1 MRAKIM
7 KITYT
12 DSGDGMVLIGFTDER
27 GEHEIALSTIETA
40 DLIGA
45 LRTSLEEAVGSPAA
59 NRMGLPGI
67 ERVQIVETAEEVFFR
82 VYMNDRIS
90 HDYPVPKGTVLAD
103 ELRMMATGCAQF
115 GKGHTAVS
123 GISRL
128 WDTGLV
134 HTTSS
139 GLREVPDFI
148 ELMSLARQ
156 SLLLRQIGRQ
166 SNCRTGCGTTRA
178 ILAEAYGS
186 PYYRRPAASHA
197 SCRRE
202 STTCKPRCE

>member
-12 DSGDGMVLIGFTDER
+12 DSRDGMVLIGFTDER

-59 NRMGLPGI
+59 NSMGL
-67 ERVQIVETAEEVFFR
+67 RVQIIETAEEVFFR

-103 ELRMMATGCAQF
+103 ELRMMADRMEARNSAKVTHPSPDIQRG
-115 GKGHTAVS
+115 
-123 GISRL
+123 RL
-128 WDTGLV
+128 
-134 HTTSS
+134 
-139 GLREVPDFI
+139 
-148 ELMSLARQ
+148 
-156 SLLLRQIGRQ
+156 
-166 SNCRTGCGTTRA
+166 N
-178 ILAEAYGS
+178 
-186 PYYRRPAASHA
+186 
-197 SCRRE
+197 
-202 STTCKPRCE
+202 

>member
-1 MRAKIM
+1 MALRLRKSVDFTGCWQRHYRSRVVTPMRAKIM

-12 DSGDGMVLIGFTDER
+12 DSRDGMVLIGFTDER

-59 NRMGLPGI
+59 NSMGLPGI

-103 ELRMMATGCAQF
+103 ELPRRCASF
-115 GKGHTAVS
+115 GAQHVRAQ
-123 GISRL
+123 
-128 WDTGLV
+128 TGL
-134 HTTSS
+134 
-139 GLREVPDFI
+139 GI
-148 ELMSLARQ
+148 E
-156 SLLLRQIGRQ
+156 
-166 SNCRTGCGTTRA
+166 
-178 ILAEAYGS
+178 
-186 PYYRRPAASHA
+186 
-197 SCRRE
+197 
-202 STTCKPRCE
+202 